1 MLYLMQEL
9 TNFQFHYFCVVFFL
23 RGNKVCGD
31 QDGERKVARV
41 RDRAVSESG
50 IGQEGHQ
57 YPFPVFS
64 RVYPSLALSNGFLC
78 LLILRVA
85 F

>member
-1 MLYLMQEL
+1 MGLG
-9 TNFQFHYFCVVFFL
+9 CVVFDARVDIFQFDYFYVVFL
-23 RGNKVCGD
+23 RRNKVCGD

-57 YPFPVFS
+57 YPFPIFLVFIR
-64 RVYPSLALSNGFLC
+64 RVT
-78 LLILRVA
+78 
-85 F
+85 